1 MIRRREFI
9 AGLGGA
15 VATWPLG
22 VRAQQPQRLRR
33 IVMLNTFPANDTE
46 GTARTAA
53 LNWGGPTDATSAST
67 SAGAQATR
75 SAAAET

>member
-1 MIRRREFI
+1 MRRRDFI

-33 IVMLNTFPANDTE
+33 IGMLNTFP
-46 GTARTAA
+46 RK
-53 LNWGGPTDATSAST
+53 
-67 SAGAQATR
+67 
-75 SAAAET
+75 